1 MLSGRT
7 ASSSSSASCHQ
18 VASWSKL
25 SSGYQALTNSSA
37 RLAPDRAA
45 EAFQTSK
52 RPTATSSQ
60 SAVRLGV
67 RGTTWPGQ
75 RAANTCDLAR

>member
-1 MLSGRT
+1 MIAGRT
-7 ASSSSSASCHQ
+7 GYSSVPASCRQ

-45 EAFQTSK
+45 EAFQALK
-52 RPTATSSQ
+52 RPAATSSQ

-67 RGTTWPGQ
+67 RGITSPG
-75 RAANTCDLAR
+75 